1 MHQESDNTFI
11 SQINITPLV
20 DVLLVL
26 LVILIISAPY
36 MSTEGV
42 NLTLP
47 TTIATKELNTQPEN
61 ATISITSKGVIFLDG
76 KKILLSALA
85 DILRPYAQKEN
96 FTLFFEADKAVSYDI
111 VAKVLAKIQEAG
123 IADIG
128 LVTLPE

>member
-11 SQINITPLV
+11 AQINITPLV

-26 LVILIISAPY
+26 LVILIVSAPY

-42 NLTLP
+42 NLALP
-47 TTIATKELNTQPEN
+47 TTIATKELNTQPESV
-61 ATISITSKGVIFLDG
+61 TISITSKGSIFLDG
-76 KKILLSALA
+76 KKVVLSTLA
-85 DILRPYAQKEN
+85 DVLRPYAQKEN
-96 FTLFFEADKAVSYDI
+96 FTLLFEADKAVSYDVI
-111 VAKVLAKIQEAG
+111 AKVLAKIQEAG